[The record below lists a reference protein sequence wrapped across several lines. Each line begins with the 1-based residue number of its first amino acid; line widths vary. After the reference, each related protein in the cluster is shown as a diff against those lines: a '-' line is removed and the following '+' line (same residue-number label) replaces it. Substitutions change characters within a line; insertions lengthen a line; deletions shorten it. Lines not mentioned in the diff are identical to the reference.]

1 MPSKPSIDHISVTDQ
16 VADYIVMEIAT
27 GRLSS
32 GSKII
37 EREICEN
44 LDVSRVPV
52 REAMRLLQA
61 QGVLRAKPNRGV
73 FVGDLSLEATLEML
87 EVRETVER
95 IAIRRILNDT
105 DRTADAREALTECIE
120 DLRKQALLEDLAG
133 YCRAD
138 LNFHQTIIDLSGSLV
153 LKSLWDAISRN
164 VFVFL
169 LNERSGAFDF
179 DESIED
185 HNRLIR
191 AIFDD
196 PAALPEELKFHLI
209 GHIQK
214 NHPEI
219 WRNAST

>member
-1 MPSKPSIDHISVTDQ
+1 MTAKQTINHMSLTDQ
-16 VADYIVMEIAT
+16 IADYIVMEIAR
-27 GRLSS
+27 GRLSP
-32 GSKII
+32 GAKIV
-37 EREICEN
+37 EREICDN
-44 LDVSRVPV
+44 LEVSRVPV

-73 FVGDLSLEATLEML
+73 FVGVLSLQATLEML

-95 IAIRRILNDT
+95 IAIRSILSEA
-105 DRTADAREALTECIE
+105 DRAAGARQALTECIE
-120 DLRKQALLEDLAG
+120 DLRKQALLKDLAG

-138 LNFHQTIIDLSGSLV
+138 LNFHQTIIDLSASSI
-153 LKSLWDAISRN
+153 LKSLWEAISKN

-196 PAALPEELKFHLI
+196 PEALPDELKRHLI
-209 GHIQK
+209 GHIQE
-214 NHPEI
+214 NYPEL
-219 WRNAST
+219 